1 MTALAWAYR
10 GFPNSNSQPS
20 EAQWLTALRAEIAG
34 GLSLPA
40 SGEAD
45 DRCPRVVGHPF
56 ASPLL
61 GRLAGAGAGVA
72 LPDTGSVHSAPC
84 GGNTSP
90 FHSHEV

>member
-20 EAQWLTALRAEIAG
+20 EAQWLTALRTEIAG

-56 ASPLL
+56 LIPAC
-61 GRLAGAGAGVA
+61 AGVGA
-72 LPDTGSVHSAPC
+72 VGSPEKAHGSVHSAPC